1 MREHRV
7 SWFFVLTAVLI
18 AAMPMLG
25 QFPSAPIIQDPRTS
39 STQATEERIRT
50 RVLLV
55 NVPVTVTNAKN
66 ELALNLDAKDFEI
79 TDNGVPQRIAF
90 LDLGR
95 PPLSIV
101 LLVETSSR
109 IDPLLSDMR
118 KTGILFAD
126 ALMGPDDEA
135 AVVGFSDSVD
145 KLADFTTDHNVIL
158 NTISTLKSGT
168 ESSKLFDAMAIG
180 VDLLSSRRQRRSSVD
195 LQERR
200 LVILIMS
207 EATDVGSD
215 TRLDAVIK
223 RAQLYNVAIYSVG
236 IPTTLAELKAT
247 SKDVRHQITPEG
259 IFPQPGMPGTV
270 QISSTEDIRYGYGNL
285 MNFNMWALKNIK
297 DQITGH
303 ALQTAAAGTGGR
315 HIATFGPTSMQKAVD
330 EIGGELHAQYSLTYE
345 PKGTSETGYH
355 RIRVHVKHKDMKAR
369 ARPGYYVAPPE
380 N

>member
-1 MREHRV
+1 MKDRRAF
-7 SWFFVLTAVLI
+7 WFFTFTVILTA
-18 AAMPMLG
+18 APPMLG
-25 QFPSAPIIQDPRTS
+25 QAPSPPMTHQPDVQVS
-39 STQATEERIRT
+39 ETQESRIRK

-55 NVPVTVTNAKN
+55 SVPVTVTNAKG
-66 ELALNLDAKDFEI
+66 ELALNLDANDFQI
-79 TDNGVPQRIAF
+79 TDNGVPQKIAF
-90 LDLGR
+90 LESAP

-109 IDPLLSDMR
+109 IDPLLRDMR

-126 ALMGPDDEA
+126 LLMGPDDEA
-135 AVVGFSDSVD
+135 AVMSFSESVD
-145 KLADFTTDHNVIL
+145 KLADFTTDHEVIL
-158 NTISTLKSGT
+158 NTINTLKSGT
-168 ESSKLFDAMAIG
+168 ERLKLFDAMALG
-180 VDLLSSRRQRRSSVD
+180 VDLLSSRRQLPSAD

-200 LVILIMS
+200 LVIVIMS

-215 TRLDAVIK
+215 TRLDSVLK
-223 RAQLYNVAIYSVG
+223 RAQLYNIAIYSIG

-247 SKDVRHQITPEG
+247 PRDVRHQITPEG

-270 QISSTEDIRYGYGNL
+270 QIQPTEDIRYGYGNL
-285 MNFNMWALKNIK
+285 MNFNLWALKNVK

-303 ALQTAAAGTGGR
+303 ALQKAATETGGR

-330 EIGGELHAQYSLTYE
+330 EIGAELHAQYSLAYE

-380 N
+380 K